1 MIQATLPR
9 RAAPRLD
16 LNQIDL
22 NRMARE
28 AMQPWADAFE
38 TWRTGVADLVR
49 PAPARHGCEC
59 PCCKSDPCA
68 CRCCIADCDLLVEAR
83 VGERRIIPVTI
94 ENHWRRERPIELELS
109 TWTKITDDIAVRG
122 ELLSDAAFTLAP
134 CGVAHVVIGVTVGR
148 GDGAAPVDPKGNPI
162 RGGGPNEP
170 EGGQRVLPDLDHC
183 GVAYADL
190 RIKGCDLR
198 AIRIAVAVLPRDCD
212 AYVVD
217 CACGC
222 C

>member
-9 RAAPRLD
+9 RASSQLD
-16 LNQIDL
+16 LNQL
-22 NRMARE
+22 ARDV
-28 AMQPWADAFE
+28 MQPWANAYE
-38 TWRTGVADLVR
+38 SWRTGVADLVR
-49 PAPARHGCEC
+49 PARATHGCGC
-59 PCCKSDPCA
+59 PSCRSDPCA
-68 CRCCIADCDLLVEAR
+68 CRCCIADCDLLIEAR

-109 TWTKITDDIAVRG
+109 SWTRITDDVVVRG
-122 ELLSDAAFTLAP
+122 EILTETAFTLAP
-134 CGVAHVVIGVTVGR
+134 CGEAHSVIGVTVGA
-148 GDGAAPVDPKGNPI
+148 GDRAAPPAGK
-162 RGGGPNEP
+162 PNANALRDSQV
-170 EGGQRVLPDLDHC
+170 GDLQRLLPDIDHC

-198 AIRIAVAVLPRDCD
+198 SIRIAVAVLPRDCD
-212 AYVVD
+212 AYIVD